1 MNNKLKHFRVK
12 VSKIGGE
19 GYGVFK
25 MVITNLCFCVSA
37 EEQNQFEFH
46 TFTATNGHK
55 SQYFSQS
62 GRNFY
67 VVAFSFFFRISSI
80 WQVSQD
86 SVYKRL
92 KVQKSFFSIFY
103 PLFCATINSTNKG
116 SKFTSRQFLTTPPK
130 AKPSLKIMMTNAIF
144 WV

>member
-12 VSKIGGE
+12 VSKLGGE

-55 SQYFSQS
+55 SQYFSQL

-67 VVAFSFFFRISSI
+67 EVAFLFFRISAI

-86 SVYKRL
+86 SVYKRFRKYVREKVFYFLFSTHCVVL
-92 KVQKSFFSIFY
+92 KVVSPKMPTKNY
-103 PLFCATINSTNKG
+103 HDFCPG
-116 SKFTSRQFLTTPPK
+116 SLLEGTR
-130 AKPSLKIMMTNAIF
+130 SLRL
-144 WV
+144 